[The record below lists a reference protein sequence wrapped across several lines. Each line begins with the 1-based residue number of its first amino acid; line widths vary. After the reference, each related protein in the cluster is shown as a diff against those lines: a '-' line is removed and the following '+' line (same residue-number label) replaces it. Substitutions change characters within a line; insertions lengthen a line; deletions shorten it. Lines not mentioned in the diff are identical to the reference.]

1 MYINKRISLRL
12 YLYILFFFDSPA
24 TSRARAISSWRW
36 TYYILNGGRK
46 TNLRRQ
52 RIRAQTYYYYNYHY
66 TRVYNSASVEEARG
80 RDGSG
85 SAPVRHATRRGRLI
99 VFFFLFFT
107 FLPKF
112 LPNEYS
118 ADNDHTTYSVRRI
131 IVYHL
136 FAAGLCASRTLECSR
151 TTSASSAQC
160 PAITAVIFCQL
171 AIFCTTYYYC
181 VTQSTH
187 TRCGEIVRNDNM
199 IKARNKSTE
208 MFAR

>member
-36 TYYILNGGRK
+36 TYYILNGERK

-85 SAPVRHATRRGRLI
+85 SAPVRRIHATRRVRLI
-99 VFFFLFFT
+99 VFFFFSLLFFPNFSRT
-107 FLPKF
+107 STRPITIIRPIPFAALLFIIYSLPGRVRAELPSVLGDVFGTMPRNHCRYFLPVGDI
-112 LPNEYS
+112 LYNVLLLRYTI
-118 ADNDHTTYSVRRI
+118 NTY
-131 IVYHL
+131 
-136 FAAGLCASRTLECSR
+136 TLWGNSKKR
-151 TTSASSAQC
+151 
-160 PAITAVIFCQL
+160 
-171 AIFCTTYYYC
+171 
-181 VTQSTH
+181 
-187 TRCGEIVRNDNM
+187 
-199 IKARNKSTE
+199 
-208 MFAR
+208 